1 MSDAHDPA
9 QQWQRN
15 KHSLM
20 VDVGLGALFFITGSL
35 TDHLVLPALVTAGAG
50 LCVVV
55 AQRVVKVDLLGG
67 LALFG
72 VLTLLVSAG
81 FALVFQDDWAVKM
94 RGTFLGGFIALLM
107 LADGLFN
114 RGGYFG
120 ARLLRYMPEPLD
132 PRRLTLGMAALGA
145 VSALANWGVASWLS
159 KEMWL
164 YYTSFGDLVLTILLL
179 VWVLRYAR
187 LDDAAEGN

>member
-1 MSDAHDPA
+1 
-9 QQWQRN
+9 
-15 KHSLM
+15 
-20 VDVGLGALFFITGSL
+20 
-35 TDHLVLPALVTAGAG
+35 
-50 LCVVV
+50 
-55 AQRVVKVDLLGG
+55 
-67 LALFG
+67 
-72 VLTLLVSAG
+72 
-81 FALVFQDDWAVKM
+81 
-94 RGTFLGGFIALLM
+94 
-107 LADGLFN
+107 
-114 RGGYFG
+114 
-120 ARLLRYMPEPLD
+120 LLRYMPEPLD